1 MKTKLIKLQFT
12 SSGSIVTKTV
22 ILEIPDRLSDLNDD
36 SNFVTDS
43 ELSAAVT
50 ELNSRIDGMDNV
62 FSFDTYNN
70 FISWLS
76 GSYVRTDGKTTADLK
91 VGSVI
96 LLEEENKPDYWC
108 NSTATTYTIANFTAY
123 ESKQNFVRF
132 DDTQTLSDANKSTA
146 RNNIG
151 AASANDLSNETSARE
166 TADSNLQT
174 QINGLVN
181 VSANPTGNATV
192 ALLKLQVGSV
202 IYSIPVYT
210 LPVASS
216 SALGGIKSQTAG
228 TNGTNYPV
236 EVDSNGNAKVN
247 VKTNTFTVTENADGT
262 VDLTI
267 E

>member
-43 ELSAAVT
+43 ELSAAII

-70 FISWLS
+70 FVSWLS

-108 NSTATTYTIANFTAY
+108 NSTATTYTISNFTAY

-132 DDTQTLSDANKSTA
+132 DDTQSLSDTNKSTA
-146 RNNIG
+146 RSNIG
-151 AASANDLSNETSARE
+151 AASASDLSLEKTTRE
-166 TADSNLQT
+166 TADTNLQT
-174 QINGLVN
+174 QIDSLGTADTNLQSQIDNLGTADTNLQTQVNTINTTLGDISTAIDTING
-181 VSANPTGNATV
+181 
-192 ALLKLQVGSV
+192 
-202 IYSIPVYT
+202 
-210 LPVASS
+210 
-216 SALGGIKSQTAG
+216 
-228 TNGTNYPV
+228 
-236 EVDSNGNAKVN
+236 EVV
-247 VKTNTFTVTENADGT
+247 
-262 VDLTI
+262 
-267 E
+267 

>member
-22 ILEIPDRLSDLNDD
+22 ILEIPDKLSDLIDD

-43 ELSAAVT
+43 ELSAAII
-50 ELNSRIDGMDNV
+50 ELNSRIDGIDNV

-70 FISWLS
+70 FVSWLS

-108 NSTATTYTIANFTAY
+108 NSTASTYTISNFTAY

-132 DDTQTLSDANKSTA
+132 DDTQTLSDTNKSTA

-151 AASANDLSNETSARE
+151 AASVNDLSNETSARE

-174 QINGLVN
+174 QIDSLGTADTNLQTQINTINTTLGNISTAIDTING
-181 VSANPTGNATV
+181 
-192 ALLKLQVGSV
+192 
-202 IYSIPVYT
+202 
-210 LPVASS
+210 
-216 SALGGIKSQTAG
+216 
-228 TNGTNYPV
+228 
-236 EVDSNGNAKVN
+236 EVV
-247 VKTNTFTVTENADGT
+247 
-262 VDLTI
+262 
-267 E
+267 

>member
-43 ELSAAVT
+43 ELSAAVI

-70 FISWLS
+70 FVSWLS
-76 GSYVRTDGKTTADLK
+76 GSYTRTDGKTTADLK

-96 LLEEENKPDYWC
+96 LLQEENKPDYWC
-108 NSTATTYTIANFTAY
+108 NSTATTYTISNFTAY

-132 DDTQTLSDANKSTA
+132 DDTQTLSDTNKSTA

-151 AASANDLSNETSARE
+151 AASVNDLSNETSARE

-174 QINGLVN
+174 QIDSLGTADTNLQTQINTINTTLGNISTAIDTING
-181 VSANPTGNATV
+181 
-192 ALLKLQVGSV
+192 
-202 IYSIPVYT
+202 
-210 LPVASS
+210 
-216 SALGGIKSQTAG
+216 
-228 TNGTNYPV
+228 
-236 EVDSNGNAKVN
+236 EVV
-247 VKTNTFTVTENADGT
+247 
-262 VDLTI
+262 
-267 E
+267 

>member
-70 FISWLS
+70 FVSWLS

-108 NSTATTYTIANFTAY
+108 NSTATTYTISNFTAY

-132 DDTQTLSDANKSTA
+132 DDTQSLSDTNKSTA
-146 RNNIG
+146 RSNIG
-151 AASANDLSNETSARE
+151 AASANDLSNEISARE
-166 TADSNLQT
+166 TADSDLQT
-174 QINGLVN
+174 QINGLVT

>member
-36 SNFVTDS
+36 SNFVSDS
-43 ELSAAVT
+43 ELSAAIT

-70 FISWLS
+70 FVSWLS

-108 NSTATTYTIANFTAY
+108 NSTASTYTISNFTAY

-132 DDTQTLSDANKSTA
+132 DDTQTLSDTNKSTA

-151 AASANDLSNETSARE
+151 AASVNDLSNETSARE

-174 QINGLVN
+174 QIDSLGTADTNLQTQINTINTTLGNISTAIDTING
-181 VSANPTGNATV
+181 
-192 ALLKLQVGSV
+192 
-202 IYSIPVYT
+202 
-210 LPVASS
+210 
-216 SALGGIKSQTAG
+216 
-228 TNGTNYPV
+228 
-236 EVDSNGNAKVN
+236 EVV
-247 VKTNTFTVTENADGT
+247 
-262 VDLTI
+262 
-267 E
+267 

>member
-43 ELSAAVT
+43 ELSAAII

-108 NSTATTYTIANFTAY
+108 SSTASSYTIENFTAY

-132 DDTQTLSDANKSTA
+132 DDTQTLSDTNKSTA

-174 QINGLVN
+174 QINGLVK
-181 VSANPTGNATV
+181 VSANPTGNSTV
-192 ALLKLQVGSV
+192 ALLKLQIGSV

>member
-36 SNFVTDS
+36 SNFVSDS
-43 ELSAAVT
+43 ELSAAIT
-50 ELNSRIDGMDNV
+50 ELNSRIDGIDNV

-70 FISWLS
+70 FVSWLS

-108 NSTATTYTIANFTAY
+108 NSTASTYTISNFTAY

-132 DDTQTLSDANKSTA
+132 DDTQTLSDTNKSTA

-151 AASANDLSNETSARE
+151 AASVNDLSNETSARE

-174 QINGLVN
+174 QIDSLGTADTNLQTQINTINTTLGNISTAIDTING
-181 VSANPTGNATV
+181 
-192 ALLKLQVGSV
+192 
-202 IYSIPVYT
+202 
-210 LPVASS
+210 
-216 SALGGIKSQTAG
+216 
-228 TNGTNYPV
+228 
-236 EVDSNGNAKVN
+236 EVV
-247 VKTNTFTVTENADGT
+247 
-262 VDLTI
+262 
-267 E
+267 

>member
-70 FISWLS
+70 FVSWLS

-108 NSTATTYTIANFTAY
+108 NSTSTTYTISNFTAY

-132 DDTQTLSDANKSTA
+132 DDTQTLSDTNKSTA

-151 AASANDLSNETSARE
+151 AASTNDLSNETSARE

-174 QINGLVN
+174 QINGLVK

-192 ALLKLQVGSV
+192 TLLKLQVGNV

>member
-12 SSGSIVTKTV
+12 SSGSIVTKTA
-22 ILEIPDRLSDLNDD
+22 ILEIPDKLSDLIDD

-43 ELSAAVT
+43 ELSAAII

-70 FISWLS
+70 FVSWLS
-76 GSYVRTDGKTTADLK
+76 GSYTRSDGRTTSDLR

-108 NSTATTYTIANFTAY
+108 NSTASSYTIANFTAY

-151 AASANDLSNETSARE
+151 AASANDLSNEISARE
-166 TADSNLQT
+166 TADTSLAN
-174 QINGLVN
+174 QINGLVK
-181 VSANPTGNATV
+181 VSANPTGDATV
-192 ALLKLQVGSV
+192 SLLKLQVGSI

-216 SALGGIKSQTAG
+216 SVLGGIKSQTAG
-228 TNGTNYPV
+228 TEGTNYPV

-247 VKTNTFTVTENADGT
+247 VKTNTFTVTENTDGT

>member
-12 SSGSIVTKTV
+12 SSGSIVTKTA
-22 ILEIPDRLSDLNDD
+22 ILEIPDKLSDLIDD

-43 ELSAAVT
+43 ELSAAII

-108 NSTATTYTIANFTAY
+108 NSTSTTYTISNFTAY

-132 DDTQTLSDANKSTA
+132 DDTQSLSDANKSTA
-146 RNNIG
+146 RSNIG
-151 AASANDLSNETSARE
+151 AASASDLSLEKTTRESAD
-166 TADSNLQT
+166 TNLQEQVNT
-174 QINGLVN
+174 INTTLGNISTAIDTING
-181 VSANPTGNATV
+181 
-192 ALLKLQVGSV
+192 
-202 IYSIPVYT
+202 
-210 LPVASS
+210 
-216 SALGGIKSQTAG
+216 
-228 TNGTNYPV
+228 
-236 EVDSNGNAKVN
+236 EVV
-247 VKTNTFTVTENADGT
+247 
-262 VDLTI
+262 
-267 E
+267 

>member
-70 FISWLS
+70 FVSWLS

-108 NSTATTYTIANFTAY
+108 NSTATTYTISNFTAY

-151 AASANDLSNETSARE
+151 AASTNDLSNETSARE

-174 QINGLVN
+174 QINGLVK

-192 ALLKLQVGSV
+192 ALLKLQIGSV

-247 VKTNTFTVTENADGT
+247 VKTNTFTVTENTDGT